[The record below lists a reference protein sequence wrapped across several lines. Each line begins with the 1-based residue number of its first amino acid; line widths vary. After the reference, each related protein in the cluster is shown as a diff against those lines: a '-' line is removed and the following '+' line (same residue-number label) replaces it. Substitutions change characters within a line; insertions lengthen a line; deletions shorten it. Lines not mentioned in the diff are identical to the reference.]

1 MNEDA
6 LGQRNETEVNNLAII
21 PFQPT
26 LQVVLIS
33 IWAQSRDFQHAAQS
47 VPQTEDNQVPN
58 LDHNLNV
65 YELHQP
71 DLQSVT
77 LPVEVSLSNPNT
89 PLEVSSCRRSS
100 RLSAIKDK
108 VFYELEANPRKKQRV
123 WRVVGE
129 KSNTSLQVL
138 NNPPKPTDEVIP
150 RPIPQEFLKS
160 WGILCDVSPEELT
173 DEALLAEKTTEVPN
187 DRTSN

>member
-65 YELHQP
+65 SEHHQP

-77 LPVEVSLSNPNT
+77 LPVEVSRSNPNT
-89 PLEVSSCRRSS
+89 PLEVSSCRHSS

-123 WRVVGE
+123 WRVVGQ

-150 RPIPQEFLKS
+150 GPIP
-160 WGILCDVSPEELT
+160 
-173 DEALLAEKTTEVPN
+173 
-187 DRTSN
+187 

>member
-1 MNEDA
+1 M
-6 LGQRNETEVNNLAII
+6 
-21 PFQPT
+21 
-26 LQVVLIS
+26 
-33 IWAQSRDFQHAAQS
+33 
-47 VPQTEDNQVPN
+47 PQTEDNQVPN

-65 YELHQP
+65 FEHHQP

-77 LPVEVSLSNPNT
+77 LPVEVSRSNQPQ
-89 PLEVSSCRRSS
+89 EVSSCRRSS

-123 WRVVGE
+123 WREAGE
-129 KSNTSLQVL
+129 KSSTSLQEL

-173 DEALLAEKTTEVPN
+173 DEALLAEKTIEVPN

>member
-1 MNEDA
+1 
-6 LGQRNETEVNNLAII
+6 
-21 PFQPT
+21 
-26 LQVVLIS
+26 
-33 IWAQSRDFQHAAQS
+33 

-123 WRVVGE
+123 WREAGE
-129 KSNTSLQVL
+129 KSSTSLQVL

-150 RPIPQEFLKS
+150 GPIP
-160 WGILCDVSPEELT
+160 
-173 DEALLAEKTTEVPN
+173 
-187 DRTSN
+187 

>member
-1 MNEDA
+1 M
-6 LGQRNETEVNNLAII
+6 
-21 PFQPT
+21 
-26 LQVVLIS
+26 
-33 IWAQSRDFQHAAQS
+33 
-47 VPQTEDNQVPN
+47 PQTEDNQVPN

-65 YELHQP
+65 SEHHQP

-77 LPVEVSLSNPNT
+77 LPVEVSRSNPNT
-89 PLEVSSCRRSS
+89 PLEVSSCRHSS

-123 WRVVGE
+123 WRVVGQ

-173 DEALLAEKTTEVPN
+173 DEALLAEKTIEVPN
-187 DRTSN
+187 DRASN